1 MKKYIFGL
9 FLSVLL
15 TTFTPGGYAQE
26 KQQITSSDYSNR
38 KVEMADSFR
47 GEGKIYVVV
56 AVMVALLGVLI
67 FYLVRMDI
75 KLSNIEARVEEH
87 LKSKDKTN

>member
-1 MKKYIFGL
+1 MKKYFFGL
-9 FLSVLL
+9 LFTLLL
-15 TTFTPGGYAQE
+15 TAVAPYSYAQE

-38 KVEMADSFR
+38 NVEMADTFR

-87 LKSKDKTN
+87 LRNKEKN